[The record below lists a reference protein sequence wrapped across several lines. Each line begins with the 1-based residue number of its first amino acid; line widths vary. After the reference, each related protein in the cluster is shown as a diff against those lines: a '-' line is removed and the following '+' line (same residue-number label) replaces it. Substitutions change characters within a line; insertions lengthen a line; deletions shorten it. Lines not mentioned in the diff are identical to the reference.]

1 MIVSGS
7 YSELELVISQCYFC
21 QNSEAVETLLQ
32 LIGENVWAEAEQLR
46 VDRLQQE
53 LTLSDESFLLKNSC
67 WSELELEMLNITLFR
82 PC

>member
-32 LIGENVWAEAEQLR
+32 LIGENVWAEADQLL

-53 LTLSDESFLLKNSC
+53 LPLSESFLLKNSY
-67 WSELELEMLNITLFR
+67 WSELELEMLNPTLFR

>member
-7 YSELELVISQCYFC
+7 YSELELRIYQCYFC

-32 LIGENVWAEAEQLR
+32 LIGENVWAEAGQLL

-53 LTLSDESFLLKNSC
+53 LPLSESFLLKNSY
-67 WSELELEMLNITLFR
+67 WSESELEMLNPTLFR